1 MYAVREF
8 KKETPHES
16 NHPGDYECQ
25 QYLHLVEIDL
35 GTKHG
40 PGDGPLLNVCANELI
55 SFSCERNEI
64 NAVAETHNIRQ

>member
-25 QYLHLVEIDL
+25 QYLHLIEKDL